1 MIRFQGGLY
10 MQVNKTEAIDSVRTS
25 TDYTKQRQH
34 ETLAKPHSE
43 KVKTQTPAAVLEL
56 SEQKEAEATYK
67 KPGKTAVDCTAINKM
82 IQESNQKMEN
92 FKNLIRTL
100 IHKQGGTVEAA
111 LSGDFLV
118 KIDQATRL
126 EAQEAISEDGEFGV
140 AKTAERIVSF
150 AKAISGGDTSKLE
163 TLKKAIKQGFDEA
176 EKILGE
182 LPEISKATY
191 KEVMSQLDRW
201 AGVGEIAE

>member
-1 MIRFQGGLY
+1 
-10 MQVNKTEAIDSVRTS
+10 MQINKTEAINSVRTS
-25 TDYTKQRQH
+25 TDYTKQMNQ
-34 ETLAKPHSE
+34 ETQAKQYDE
-43 KVKTQTPAAVLEL
+43 AVKTETPAAVLEL
-56 SEQKEAEATYK
+56 SEKKTEDVTYK
-67 KPGKTAVDCTAINKM
+67 KPEKTTVDRQKIDKM
-82 IQESNQKMEN
+82 IEESNHRMEN

-100 IHKQGGTVEAA
+100 IEKQGGTVESA

-118 KIDQATRL
+118 KIDEATRL

-150 AKAISGGDTSKLE
+150 AKAISGGDPSKLE

-182 LPEISKATY
+182 LPEISKETY
-191 KEVMSQLDRW
+191 KEVMKQLDSW
-201 AGVGEIAE
+201 AGIEEN